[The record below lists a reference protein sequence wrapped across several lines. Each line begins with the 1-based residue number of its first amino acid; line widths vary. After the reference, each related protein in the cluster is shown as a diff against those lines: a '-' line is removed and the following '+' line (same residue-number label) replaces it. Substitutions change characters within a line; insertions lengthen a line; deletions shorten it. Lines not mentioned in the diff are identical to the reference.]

1 MRILFMGTPDFAKQ
15 NLEALYNSGENI
27 VGVVTAPDKPKG
39 RGMVLTPSD
48 VKKFAMEKDL
58 AVYQPTTLKDGA
70 FLDTLKELDPE
81 LIVVVAYGKI
91 LPSYVLDYPKY
102 GCINNHASILPKYR
116 GAAPIQRA
124 IMDGD
129 KETGVSVMKMDI
141 GLDTGD
147 VIYVEKVS
155 IEENDNFE
163 IVHDKLAEAGSKA
176 LLRVVDLLKSG
187 DATYTKQPNSFTYA
201 EKILKSDCLIDFN
214 STLDEIHNKIRGLSP
229 IPLAFTKTPDGKIL
243 KVVKAHKTDK
253 QSNGENGEVV
263 SLDGAIFVKCQN
275 GVIALDIIVPEGKG
289 KMNASDFI
297 NGRKIKIGA
306 KRDKLA

>member
-1 MRILFMGTPDFAKQ
+1 MRILFMGTPEFAKK
-15 NLEALYNSGENI
+15 NLEALYNSGEEI
-27 VGVVTAPDKPKG
+27 IGVVTAPDKPKG

-48 VKKFAMEKDL
+48 VKKFALEKNL
-58 AVYQPTTLKDGA
+58 TVYQPLTLKDGI
-70 FLDTLKELDPE
+70 FLDTLKELNPD

-129 KETGVSVMKMDI
+129 KETGVSVMKMDV

-147 VIYVEKVS
+147 VIFVEKVS

-163 IVHDKLAEAGSKA
+163 TVHDKLAEAGSVA
-176 LLRVVDLLKSG
+176 LLKTVELLKNNN
-187 DATYTKQPNSFTYA
+187 ATYTKQPDTFTYA

-214 STLDEIHNKIRGLSP
+214 KSLNEVHNQIRGLSP
-229 IPLAFTKTPDGKIL
+229 IPLSYTKTPDGKIL

-253 QSNGENGEVV
+253 TKKGQIGEVIT
-263 SLDGAIFVKCQN
+263 LDNAIYVNCQD
-275 GVIALDIIVPEGKG
+275 GVIALDIVVPEGKG

-297 NGRKIKIGA
+297 NGRKIKIG
-306 KRDKLA
+306 DILG

>member
-1 MRILFMGTPDFAKQ
+1 MRILFMGTPDFARQ
-15 NLEALYNSGENI
+15 NLKALYEAGENI
-27 VGVVTAPDKPKG
+27 IGVVTAQDKPKG

-48 VKKFAMEKDL
+48 VKKYALEVNIP
-58 AVYQPTTLKDGA
+58 VYEPTTLKNEA

-129 KETGVSVMKMDI
+129 KETGVSVMKMDV

-147 VIYVEKVS
+147 VILVKKVQ

-163 IVHDKLAEAGSKA
+163 NVHDKLAVAGSES
-176 LLRVVDLLKSG
+176 LLEVVKLLKEG
-187 DATYTKQPNSFTYA
+187 KATYTKQDDTFTYA
-201 EKILKSDCLIDFN
+201 EKILKSDCLVDFTK
-214 STLDEIHNKIRGLSP
+214 SAKEVHNQIRGLSP
-229 IPLAFTKTPDGKIL
+229 IPLAYTKTPDGKIL
-243 KVVKAHKTDK
+243 KLVESRVDNTDYK
-253 QSNGENGEVV
+253 GQVGEVV
-263 SLDGAIFVKCQN
+263 SLDGAICIKC
-275 GVIALDIIVPEGKG
+275 GSGAVAVSIVVPEGKG
-289 KMNASDFI
+289 KMKSADYI
-297 NGRKIKIGA
+297 NGRKIKLGDILG
-306 KRDKLA
+306 

>member
-1 MRILFMGTPDFAKQ
+1 MRILFMGTPDFAKR
-15 NLEALYNSGENI
+15 NLEALYNNGENI

-48 VKKFAMEKDL
+48 VKKFATEKNL
-58 AVYQPTTLKDGA
+58 TVYQPTTLKDGA

-81 LIVVVAYGKI
+81 LIIVVAYGKI
-91 LPSYVLDYPKY
+91 LPSYVFDYPKY

-147 VIYVEKVS
+147 VILVERVS

-163 IVHDKLAEAGSKA
+163 IVHDKLAEAGSIA
-176 LLRVVDLLKSG
+176 LLKTVELLKKG
-187 DATYTKQPNSFTYA
+187 EATYTRQPDNFTYA
-201 EKILKSDCLIDFN
+201 EKILKTDCLIDFN
-214 STLDEIHNKIRGLSP
+214 KSIDEIHNQIRGLSP
-229 IPLAFTKTPDGKIL
+229 IPLAYTKTPDGKIL
-243 KVVKAHKTDK
+243 KVVKAHKADITPR
-253 QSNGENGEVV
+253 GENGEVI
-263 SLDGAIFVKCQN
+263 SLDGAIFVKCED

-297 NGRKIKIGA
+297 NGRKISIG
-306 KRDKLA
+306 DKLA

>member
-1 MRILFMGTPDFAKQ
+1 MRILFMGTPDFAKR
-15 NLEALYNSGENI
+15 NLEALYNNGENI
-27 VGVVTAPDKPKG
+27 IGVVTAPDKPKG

-48 VKKFAMEKDL
+48 VKKFALEKNL
-58 AVYQPTTLKDGA
+58 PVYQPLTLKDGA
-70 FLDTLKELDPE
+70 FLDTLKELNPD

-147 VIYVEKVS
+147 VIIVEKVT

-163 IVHDKLAEAGSKA
+163 TVHDKLAEAGSVA
-176 LLRVVDLLKSG
+176 LLKAVDLLKKG
-187 DATYTKQPNSFTYA
+187 EATYTKQPDTFTYA
-201 EKILKSDCLIDFN
+201 EKILKTDCLIDFN
-214 STLDEIHNKIRGLSP
+214 KSSDEIHNQIRGLSP
-229 IPLAFTKTPDGKIL
+229 IPLSYTKTPDGKIL
-243 KVVKAHKTDK
+243 KIVKAHKTDIK
-253 QSNGENGEVV
+253 SNGANGEIV
-263 SLDGAIFVKCQN
+263 SLDGAILVKCQD

-289 KMNASDFI
+289 KMNATDFI
-297 NGRKIKIGA
+297 NGRKIKVGDILG
-306 KRDKLA
+306 

>member
-1 MRILFMGTPDFAKQ
+1 MRILFMGTPEFAKK
-15 NLEALYNSGENI
+15 NLEALYENKETI

-48 VKKFAMEKDL
+48 VKKYALEKNL
-58 AVYQPTTLKDGA
+58 PVYQPTTLKDGA
-70 FLDTLKELDPE
+70 FLDTLKELNPD

-91 LPSYVLDYPKY
+91 LPSYVLDYPKF

-147 VIYVEKVS
+147 VILVERVA

-163 IVHDKLAEAGSKA
+163 AVHDKLAEAGSTA
-176 LLRVVDLLKSG
+176 LLKAVQQLKNG
-187 DATYTKQPNSFTYA
+187 TATYTKQNDSFTYA
-201 EKILKSDCLIDFN
+201 EKILKSDCLISFD
-214 STLDEIHNKIRGLSP
+214 STVEEVHNKIRGLSP
-229 IPLAFTKTPDGKIL
+229 IPLAFTKTADGKIL
-243 KVVKAHKTDK
+243 KAVEAHILDNKVIAK
-253 QSNGENGEVV
+253 CGEVV
-263 SLDGAIFVKCQN
+263 SLNSTIAVQCKN
-275 GVIALDIIVPEGKG
+275 GTIGLDIIVPEGKG
-289 KMNASDFI
+289 RMNASDYI
-297 NGRKIKIGA
+297 NGRKIKIG
-306 KRDKLA
+306 DILG